1 MRQNARLAAS
11 KTQSYQGF
19 ASFMGVEM
27 SVEESEGVS
36 PLSEALLMRERK
48 RTWFT
53 CINRSRRFLKRK
65 MDRGKKNERSESLFI
80 YILLMF
86 NIYLATPL
94 ALERQ
99 GFSSFMNNKMS
110 VLR

>member
-1 MRQNARLAAS
+1 MIDCPHKRLKMRQNARLNTS
-11 KTQSYQGF
+11 KNQSYQGF

-65 MDRGKKNERSESLFI
+65 MDRGKNERSESLFI

-86 NIYLATPL
+86 NIYLATP
-94 ALERQ
+94 
-99 GFSSFMNNKMS
+99 
-110 VLR
+110 

>member
-1 MRQNARLAAS
+1 MRQNARLATS

-65 MDRGKKNERSESLFI
+65 MDRGKKTSVASPFL
-80 YILLMF
+80 YIF
-86 NIYLATPL
+86 Y
-94 ALERQ
+94 
-99 GFSSFMNNKMS
+99 
-110 VLR
+110 

>member
-1 MRQNARLAAS
+1 
-11 KTQSYQGF
+11 
-19 ASFMGVEM
+19 MGVEM

-65 MDRGKKNERSESLFI
+65 MDRGKKR
-80 YILLMF
+80 
-86 NIYLATPL
+86 A
-94 ALERQ
+94 
-99 GFSSFMNNKMS
+99 
-110 VLR
+110 